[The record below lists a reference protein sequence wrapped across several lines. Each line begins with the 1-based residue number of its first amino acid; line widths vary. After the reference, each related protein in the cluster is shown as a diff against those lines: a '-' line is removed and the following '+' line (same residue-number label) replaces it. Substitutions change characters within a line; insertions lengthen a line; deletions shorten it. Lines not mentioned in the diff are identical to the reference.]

1 MSPFAKLRAFHEA
14 FDLPHPVSPGLPDA
28 GQRDLRRKLLTEEFH
43 EYLDAEAQDDL
54 VEIAKE
60 LADVIYIAY
69 GTAVAYGIPMD
80 AVFDEVH
87 RSNMAKLGP
96 DGKVIRREDGK
107 VLKPQGWT
115 KPDIAAL
122 VAPAR
127 SAHG

>member
-14 FDLPHPVSPGLPDA
+14 FDLPRPDSPGLPDDD
-28 GQRDLRRKLLTEEFH
+28 QRALRRKLLAEEFK
-43 EYLDAEAQDDL
+43 EYMDAEDQNDL
-54 VEIAKE
+54 AEIAKE
-60 LADVIYIAY
+60 LSDVIYIAY

-96 DGKVIRREDGK
+96 DGKVIRRDDGK

-115 KPDIAAL
+115 KPDIGAI
-122 VAPAR
+122 VDTR
-127 SAHG
+127 RAHG